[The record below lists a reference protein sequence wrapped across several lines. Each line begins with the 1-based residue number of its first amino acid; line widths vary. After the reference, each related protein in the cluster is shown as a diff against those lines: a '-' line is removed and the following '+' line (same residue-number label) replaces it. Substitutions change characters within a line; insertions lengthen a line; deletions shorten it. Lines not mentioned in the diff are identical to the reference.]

1 MISIYIKVTLYT
13 RSNILFIIILKEE
26 RKIKMEDKESQ
37 VIKMSILYK
46 LRLIFS
52 QGGKKE
58 YTTDEIV
65 ELIDKMAIEK
75 DF

>member
-1 MISIYIKVTLYT
+1 
-13 RSNILFIIILKEE
+13 
-26 RKIKMEDKESQ
+26 MEDKESQ

-65 ELIDKMAIEK
+65 ELIDRMAIEK
-75 DF
+75 DFQNYKWWRGITFIVLTKRIKTMLTD

>member
-1 MISIYIKVTLYT
+1 MVNKRRRKSLNPIFIKKKGKL
-13 RSNILFIIILKEE
+13 
-26 RKIKMEDKESQ
+26 KMEDKESQ